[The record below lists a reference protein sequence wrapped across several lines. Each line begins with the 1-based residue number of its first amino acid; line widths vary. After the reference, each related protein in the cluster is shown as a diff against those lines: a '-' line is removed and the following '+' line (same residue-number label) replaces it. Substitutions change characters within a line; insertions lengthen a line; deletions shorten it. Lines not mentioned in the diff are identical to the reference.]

1 MTSAKGSDRRSGA
14 ETRAEILR
22 VALKLFTEKGYEAT
36 STRDLTEALGLTKSS
51 LYYHFR
57 NKEEIVSSLLTA
69 RHRDLDDLVG
79 WIAAQPR
86 TPDLPRRAARR
97 WLDSTTPEHLQAMRL
112 AHANQPLVRRLAA
125 DGKDVRTG
133 FDRVIDLLADE
144 NASPQDR
151 ILLRM
156 SFDTAGAALLA
167 ALGTDADPAD
177 ILAAARRAGRALAG
191 EGAHDGPSGSA
202 DPGDA
207 AVASDSSDSGG
218 SV

>member
-1 MTSAKGSDRRSGA
+1 MTSAKSAKGSDRRSGA

-22 VALKLFTEKGYEAT
+22 VALRLFTEKGYEAT

-69 RHRDLDDLVG
+69 RRHDLDDLIE

-86 TPDLPRRAARR
+86 TPDLPRRAAQR

-112 AHANQPLVRRLAA
+112 AHANQPLIRRLAA
-125 DGKDVRTG
+125 DGRDVRRS
-133 FDRVIDLLADE
+133 FDRVIDLLTDE
-144 NASPQDR
+144 DTSPQDR
-151 ILLRM
+151 ILLHM
-156 SFDTAGAALLA
+156 SFDTAGAALLSVT
-167 ALGTDADPAD
+167 GTDADPAD
-177 ILAAARRAGRALAG
+177 IIAAARRAGRALAD
-191 EGAHDGPSGSA
+191 ESA
-202 DPGDA
+202 AGD
-207 AVASDSSDSGG
+207 